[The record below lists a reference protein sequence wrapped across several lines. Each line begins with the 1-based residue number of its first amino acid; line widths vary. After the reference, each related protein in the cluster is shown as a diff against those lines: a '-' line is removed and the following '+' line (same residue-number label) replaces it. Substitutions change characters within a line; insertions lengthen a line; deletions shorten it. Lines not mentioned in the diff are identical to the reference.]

1 VRLLLVPDDDRA
13 RLRGF
18 EEIASRLGDDWIV
31 KGWRDAPTMLAEIDR
46 YLDAAGL
53 ISLGSGRL
61 VADYLCKRKPA
72 CPVIVHT
79 TNTDAAWGMHNVL
92 RSAGWTVELV
102 HHLSQPKWI
111 EEVWL
116 PVAKRLVFGH
126 LARRVLPMGPVLTLM
141 EYRALLK
148 SLPVP
153 TPDQMRNFAE
163 YVANAHSWY
172 KHLRLLPVETPI
184 QIYLDPAAGMQ
195 LAQGR
200 DGRVTAQIREEQG
213 FHYSW
218 LRTAEH
224 RERFGYLAFSKSG
237 GTSVSLLNRDGS
249 QLVPSDDA
257 PCVYDP
263 EARTFYQLPEEA
275 VMAGRAFISAIVHK
289 IGDWTYLWESLIG
302 RNERFDQLLYNYD
315 GLEITK
321 RILDRCAVLKKDPA
335 AAEPSKEEVP
345 EWKKGLPHF
354 DLPLSRLVEAERLR
368 QTDGL
373 AAAAARVV
381 RLAGSREPGPAP
393 SRR

>member
-1 VRLLLVPDDDRA
+1 MPRLLLVLDDDRT
-13 RLRGF
+13 RLGGF

-31 KGWRDAPTMLAEIDR
+31 KGWRDAPTMLAEIDQ
-46 YLDAAGL
+46 YLDGAGL
-53 ISLGSGRL
+53 ISLGSGRV

-79 TNTDAAWGMHNVL
+79 TNTDAAWGMHNVF

-116 PVAKRLVFGH
+116 PVAKRRVFAQ
-126 LARRVLPMGPVLTLM
+126 LARRVPAMSGALTLAD
-141 EYRALLK
+141 YRALVR

-153 TPDQMRNFAE
+153 TPEQMRNFAD
-163 YVANAHSWY
+163 YVARAHSWY
-172 KHLRLLPVETPI
+172 KHLRLLPAKTPI
-184 QIYLDPAAGMQ
+184 QVFLDPAAGMQ
-195 LAQGR
+195 LAQAP
-200 DGRVTAQIREEQG
+200 DGSVTAEIREKLG

-218 LRTAEH
+218 LPTAEH
-224 RERFGYLAFSKSG
+224 RERFGYLAFSKSSG
-237 GTSVSLLNRDGS
+237 SSVSLINRDGS

-257 PCVYDP
+257 TCVYDP

-275 VMAGRAFISAIVHK
+275 LMAGRAFISAIVHK
-289 IGDWTYLWESLIG
+289 AGEWTYLWESLIK
-302 RNERFDQLLYNYD
+302 RNDRFDDVLYNYD

-335 AAEPSKEEVP
+335 RAEPSKEEVLD
-345 EWKKGLPHF
+345 WKKGLAHF
-354 DLPLSRLVEAERLR
+354 DLPLSRLVEAERQR
-368 QTDGL
+368 QIEGL

-381 RLAGSREPGPAP
+381 RLAGSREARP
-393 SRR
+393 